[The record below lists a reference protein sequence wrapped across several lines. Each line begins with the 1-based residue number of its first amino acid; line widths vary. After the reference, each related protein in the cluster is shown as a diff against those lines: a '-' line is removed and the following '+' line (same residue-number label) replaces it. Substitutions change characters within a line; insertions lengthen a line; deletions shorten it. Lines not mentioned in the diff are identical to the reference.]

1 MFYYDK
7 LKSLMDLRG
16 ISAAQLSR
24 ETGISQTLFTQWKQ
38 GRQSPSVEYAERI
51 ANYFDVPIDYLLGT
65 GLYQK
70 EELIQENWDLF
81 IRALRN
87 VKLVGFPEP
96 FTDIVSTFLQYADD
110 LPIYTKI
117 EFLQLFL
124 KDINC
129 DEENN
134 QLTFEW
140 RFK

>member
-1 MFYYDK
+1 MFCYDK
-7 LKSLMDLRG
+7 LKSLMISRG

-24 ETGISQTLFTQWKQ
+24 ETGISQALFTQWKQ

-70 EELIQENWDLF
+70 EELIKENWDTL
-81 IRALRN
+81 IESLRN
-87 VKLVGFPEP
+87 FRFVGFSKP
-96 FTDIVSTFLQYADD
+96 FTDAFTTFLQCADD

-124 KDINC
+124 KDINY
-129 DEENN
+129 DEETNH
-134 QLTFEW
+134 LTLEW